1 MSPSTTT
8 ESPERPGDPL
18 FGLVAG
24 LYLALL
30 STAPVLFA
38 VGRLGV
44 DSAAAL
50 YGTVLGTVVVAT
62 AAGWQVVT
70 SRPWLA
76 IRLGATP
83 ARWCLAVL
91 GLGYAIGGFLALGV
105 AGTVAVVAM
114 FFGLGAMAVGGII
127 GVMARTR
134 HAADVLDGAE
144 RYCEFRAGWP
154 GSARKR
160 LGLVTIPLLVV
171 GAVGFAS
178 IYLGPDS
185 WLWTGAQ
192 LLLPVGVSVFVQSE
206 PHDYVLSEAGVERGN
221 EIARRAFRWEA
232 FSGYTRTDDAL
243 VLHRPRR
250 LDFRLALDDLDDPGA
265 VEDAI
270 AAHLGHH

>member
-1 MSPSTTT
+1 MSPSSTPA
-8 ESPERPGDPL
+8 SPARTGDPL

-30 STAPVLFA
+30 STAPALFA

-44 DSAAAL
+44 DGAAAL
-50 YGTVLGTVVVAT
+50 YGSVLVTFVVAT
-62 AAGWQVVT
+62 AVGWQVVT

-76 IRLGATP
+76 VRLGSTP
-83 ARWCLAVL
+83 ARWSLAGL
-91 GLGYAIGGFLALGV
+91 GLGYAVGGFFALGA
-105 AGTVAVVAM
+105 AGLVAVVAM
-114 FFGLGAMAVGGII
+114 FFGFFAMAVGGII

-154 GSARKR
+154 AGARKR
-160 LGLVTIPLLVV
+160 LGLLTAPLLVI
-171 GAVGFAS
+171 GAAGLAS
-178 IYLGPDS
+178 IYLGPES

-221 EIARRAFRWEA
+221 EITRRAFRWEA

-243 VLHRPRR
+243 VLHRQWR
-250 LDFRLALDDLDDPGA
+250 LDLRLALEDLDDPDA
-265 VEDAI
+265 VEEAVRT
-270 AAHLGHH
+270 HLGRR